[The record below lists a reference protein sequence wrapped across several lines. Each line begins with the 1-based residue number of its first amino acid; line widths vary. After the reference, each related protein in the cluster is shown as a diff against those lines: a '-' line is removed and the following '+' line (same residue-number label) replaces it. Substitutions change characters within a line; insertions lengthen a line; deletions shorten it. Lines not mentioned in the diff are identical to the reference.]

1 MFPPPHNYM
10 VNCHNYW
17 LIAYSKSYVMY
28 PYNVQE
34 DPVIIH
40 HIKFHIFTFEKQQ
53 DIWFSN
59 EKATLL

>member
-1 MFPPPHNYM
+1 M

-40 HIKFHIFTFEKQQ
+40 HIKFQIFTFEKQQ